1 LDQIDFVLVQI
12 FYLCCQHFDLIDYGK
27 KNLDLGRKR
36 EDEEEVDT
44 KKKKTRTTNKCT
56 KISKDG
62 DVNKNEKI
70 KNKQSIKHLNKKS
83 KQKPNKHYS
92 GVLGDYNIEET
103 LLEQI
108 FFFFLRC
115 MGCSGDQPRHF
126 LPCITRLRLNGCI
139 V

>member
-1 LDQIDFVLVQI
+1 MEEKEKT
-12 FYLCCQHFDLIDYGK
+12 K
-27 KNLDLGRKR
+27 KKW
-36 EDEEEVDT
+36 T
-44 KKKKTRTTNKCT
+44 PKKKKTRTTNKCT

-108 FFFFLRC
+108 FFFFY
-115 MGCSGDQPRHF
+115 DAWVAVETNPDTFF
-126 LPCITRLRLNGCI
+126 LALPGYG
-139 V
+139 